1 MPPKLDTSHT
11 GIALNTCYIL
21 PFYRPSCSNYE
32 VHQYKHRSLSQKNVT
47 KSFFYNYQDRLVI
60 NFLKYFKKII
70 FKLKTLRLDLLAS
83 LMFTLVVLLYPTDAL
98 AENTTTITPINDEIS
113 LKKTVIPMN
122 IPKDN
127 IFPWGAVR
135 GQASEFAE
143 RYPVI
148 IQIFKGEDPVHFAQV
163 DLKGDGSLEY
173 KFRIRDV
180 DANTGEAT
188 NIFEWQYTVNIY
200 KASKTSNS

>member
-1 MPPKLDTSHT
+1 
-11 GIALNTCYIL
+11 
-21 PFYRPSCSNYE
+21 
-32 VHQYKHRSLSQKNVT
+32 
-47 KSFFYNYQDRLVI
+47 
-60 NFLKYFKKII
+60 
-70 FKLKTLRLDLLAS
+70 
-83 LMFTLVVLLYPTDAL
+83 LLYPTYAI
-98 AENTTTITPINDEIS
+98 AESTTTITPINDEVS

-163 DLKGDGSLEY
+163 DLKGDGSFEY
-173 KFRIRDV
+173 KFRIRNV
-180 DANTGEAT
+180 DANTGEVT
-188 NIFEWQYTVNIY
+188 NIFEGQYTVNIF
-200 KASKTSNS
+200 KVIPNNDEKI